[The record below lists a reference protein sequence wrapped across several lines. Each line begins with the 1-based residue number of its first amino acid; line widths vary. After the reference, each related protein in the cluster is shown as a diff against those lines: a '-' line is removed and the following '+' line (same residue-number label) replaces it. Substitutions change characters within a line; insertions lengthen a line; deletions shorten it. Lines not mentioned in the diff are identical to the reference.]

1 MRFVH
6 LVDEQLQKTTNN
18 VKARYRR
25 KGLRKL
31 SIEQDSWPPVH
42 VTSFANLALIHQKVK
57 QLQAKEDVS
66 KIARMRSAG
75 NIDEIPESTSS
86 IKLDNIH
93 QIFTPVSS
101 DSQTPMSIL
110 IEGHPGIGK
119 STLCK
124 EICMQWANNNLLKS
138 DKLVILLMLR
148 DPRVQDISN
157 TEEVMKY
164 ALPPDL
170 VHPVVSCL
178 NSTNGD
184 DITFIIDGFDE
195 LSSTLRRASF
205 FRNLIEGDI
214 LPNSRIVV
222 TSRPFASACL
232 HQYVDRRIEI
242 LGFDKSN
249 KEKYVNDALISY
261 PSKLEALRE
270 HFLQYPNIDAMC
282 YIPLNMAIIVHLCLV
297 GPLPSTATEMYQSFI
312 LHIVCRHL
320 QREKQISVDSSI
332 NKIEQFPPEVI
343 AALQQLAAVAFSGLV
358 EDKLVFTMNDLPEA
372 CRNNPTF
379 YGLLQSVECYCSEE
393 IGSATLSLNFLHL
406 GMQEYFAAKFV
417 STLPQHQVYTLMRKS
432 FLCNNTE
439 TEMYFMFSDTN
450 SMSVRLFNM
459 WILYCGITGGQCDSL
474 KRYLSE
480 CQPCLDTDSYYD
492 SYDCVELYC
501 EYLSDLDDDY
511 DFCFHLDDNIYSTSK
526 RSKPQFISQNILK
539 DQMNIS
545 HLFQCFQEAKDDTM
559 CKTLSESFSGS
570 FNSRRLLPHEVV
582 SLGYLLSQSPNKMTE
597 LNLRGCHIGDHGFK
611 LLHHCLNYW
620 KVKEIAQLN
629 FSYNDLTGASSTLI
643 SDVINHLRPVI
654 LILSFNNITGLNN
667 FCPAL
672 TTVKNLVII
681 GNNLT
686 SQEAPAISDRMKI
699 LEDLQISR
707 NRLGDEGA
715 KWLSSGIK
723 ASSTLTNLDIQDNDI
738 GDTGAKAI
746 AYSLIQ
752 NTSLKKLCMNRNVI
766 GCCGATEIGIALTKN
781 STLQRIDID
790 SNKIGKSGAMAIAE
804 SLLHNTSLKAL
815 YMNDNSVGQDGAIA
829 IADSV
834 LHNTSLVI
842 LDLCNNGIGLHG
854 TKKILRAIAKN
865 NVLQKLLISNNRLE
879 SEVKVMETKD
889 TPNDYKENT
898 SLEVLNVSCSID
910 QDGAL
915 LIANSLIENSALRV
929 LDMSD
934 NAIGTDG
941 AKAIA
946 NSLAMNSSLEVLN
959 MNNNSITQNGAIAIA
974 DYLAKNASLEMLKID
989 GNCIGSVG
997 ARAIANSLEQN
1008 TTLNILCM
1016 NDNAICPNGATAV
1029 AEMIQKN
1036 TSLEFLDI
1044 SNNSIDD
1051 SGTTQ
1056 IANSLT
1062 HNASLWELHMNNNFI
1077 GKDGA
1082 KAIAANLSNNRK
1094 LRSLAIA
1101 DNSEIDEE
1109 SVILMIRNNIALRE
1123 LQLSSSLLYNY
1134 KIRKEA
1140 ASINNERLKSK
1151 SSAKKLENHLPP
1163 LRIISKR
1170 H

>member
-1 MRFVH
+1 
-6 LVDEQLQKTTNN
+6 
-18 VKARYRR
+18 
-25 KGLRKL
+25 
-31 SIEQDSWPPVH
+31 
-42 VTSFANLALIHQKVK
+42 
-57 QLQAKEDVS
+57 
-66 KIARMRSAG
+66 MRST
-75 NIDEIPESTSS
+75 NIDEIPELTSS
-86 IKLDNIH
+86 IKFDNIN

-101 DSQTPMSIL
+101 DSQIPMSIL

-124 EICMQWANNNLLKS
+124 EICIQWANNYLLKS
-138 DKLVILLMLR
+138 DKIVILLMLR
-148 DPRVQDISN
+148 DPRVQDITS
-157 TEEVMKY
+157 TEEIMQY
-164 ALPPDL
+164 ALPSEH
-170 VHPVVSCL
+170 VQPVVSYL
-178 NSTNGD
+178 NYTDGD
-184 DITFIIDGFDE
+184 GITFIIDGFDE
-195 LSSTLRRASF
+195 LSSTLRRMSF

-214 LPNSRIVV
+214 VPNSRIVV

-232 HQYVDRRIEI
+232 HQYVHRRIEI
-242 LGFDKSN
+242 LGFDKSG
-249 KEKYVNDALISY
+249 KEMYANDALNGH
-261 PSKLEALRE
+261 PSKLEALRK
-270 HFLQYPNIDAMC
+270 HFQKYPNIDAMC
-282 YIPLNMAIIVHLCLV
+282 YIPLNMAIMAYLCLV
-297 GPLPSTATEMYQSFI
+297 GPLPSTSTEMYQNFI

-320 QREKQISVDSSI
+320 QREKQVSVDSSI
-332 NKIEQFPPEVI
+332 NKIEQFPSEVI
-343 AALQQLAAVAFSGLV
+343 AALHQLAAVAFNGLV
-358 EDKLVFTMNDLPEA
+358 EDKLVFTINDLPEA

-643 SDVINHLRPVI
+643 SDVINHLQPVI
-654 LILSFNNITGLNN
+654 LILSSNNITDLNN

-672 TTVKNLVII
+672 TTVKKLDIFSNKLAF
-681 GNNLT
+681 
-686 SQEAPAISDRMKI
+686 QEAPAISDMMKV
-699 LEDLQISR
+699 LEDLQISY
-707 NRLGDEGA
+707 NRLGNEGA
-715 KWLSSGIK
+715 KWLSAGIK
-723 ASSTLTNLDIQDNDI
+723 ASITLKKLDIESNGI

-746 AYSLIQ
+746 ANGLIH
-752 NTSLKKLCMNRNVI
+752 NTSLKMLCLNRNVI
-766 GCCGATEIGIALTKN
+766 GCSGATEISVALTKN
-781 STLQRIDID
+781 NTLQRLEIDG
-790 SNKIGKSGAMAIAE
+790 NKIGESGAMAIAR

-815 YMNDNSVGQDGAIA
+815 HMDDNAVGRDGAIA
-829 IADSV
+829 IADNV
-834 LHNTSLVI
+834 LHNTSLVM
-842 LDLCNNGIGLHG
+842 LSLCSNGIGLHG
-854 TKKILRAIAKN
+854 TKRILRAIAKN
-865 NVLQKLLISNNRLE
+865 KALQKLLISNNRLE
-879 SEVKVMETKD
+879 SEVKVIETKD
-889 TPNDYKENT
+889 VQNDFKENT
-898 SLEVLNVSCSID
+898 SLEVLDVSGSID

-915 LIANSLIENSALRV
+915 LIANSLAENSSLRV
-929 LDMSD
+929 LDMS
-934 NAIGTDG
+934 NNIIGMDG

-946 NSLAMNSSLEVLN
+946 NSLMKNSSLQLLN
-959 MNNNSITQNGAIAIA
+959 MDNNSITQDGAIAIA
-974 DYLAKNASLEMLKID
+974 DCLAKNASLEVLKLS

-997 ARAIANSLEQN
+997 ARVIANSLEQN
-1008 TTLNILCM
+1008 ATLNILCM
-1016 NDNAICPNGATAV
+1016 NDNAICSIGATAI
-1029 AEMIQKN
+1029 AEMLQKN
-1036 TSLEFLDI
+1036 TSLASLHI
-1044 SNNSIDD
+1044 NNNSIGG
-1051 SGTTQ
+1051 SGATQ
-1056 IANSLT
+1056 IAYSLT
-1062 HNASLWELHMNNNFI
+1062 HNDSLLELHMNNNLI
-1077 GKDGA
+1077 GKDDA
-1082 KAIAANLSNNRK
+1082 YAIAASLSNNSK
-1094 LRSLAIA
+1094 LYLEIA
-1101 DNSEIDEE
+1101 
-1109 SVILMIRNNIALRE
+1109 R
-1123 LQLSSSLLYNY
+1123 QQ
-1134 KIRKEA
+1134 
-1140 ASINNERLKSK
+1140 
-1151 SSAKKLENHLPP
+1151 
-1163 LRIISKR
+1163 
-1170 H
+1170 